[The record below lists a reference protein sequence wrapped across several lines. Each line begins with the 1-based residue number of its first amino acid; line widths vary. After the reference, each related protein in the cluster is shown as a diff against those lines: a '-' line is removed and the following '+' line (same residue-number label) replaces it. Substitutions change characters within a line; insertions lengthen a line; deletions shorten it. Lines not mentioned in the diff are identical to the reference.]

1 MPTRRQK
8 LLVRFVPLAAAALAA
23 SLAAAGL
30 GVLVLRDG
38 DRCGSGQ
45 EARLAGL
52 AGLEELRL
60 APAGVRPDG
69 EAVSTECVDGDGEN
83 LLVAAVGY
91 DHPGSPVRVQE
102 YYAAELTA
110 RGWTPGR
117 ATRIGEACYTRHTA
131 AGPTVLRVGPPDA
144 RAAGDHYALVAGAA
158 IEGEADCSW

>member
-1 MPTRRQK
+1 MPTPRQK
-8 LLVRFVPLAAAALAA
+8 TFARTVPLVAACLVA
-23 SLAAAGL
+23 SLAAVGL

-45 EARLAGL
+45 QARLAGL

-60 APAGVRPDG
+60 APAGARPDG

-91 DHPGSPVRVQE
+91 DHPGPPVPVQE
-102 YYAAELTA
+102 YYAAELAA

-117 ATRIGEACYTRHTA
+117 AGRIGETCYTRRTA
-131 AGPTVLRVGPPDA
+131 AGPTVLRVGPPHAA
-144 RAAGDHYALVAGAA
+144 RDHYALVAEAA